1 MLAGRTNP
9 ADAVHDGIIPA
20 NHGRAEPDLMLAA
33 RSARYLR
40 ARIATRR
47 RVGPPNGSPGRL
59 LRGELRRRRAHIV
72 RLHGSFHRPSHQ
84 GHEPHELRVLSFTID
99 GAVARVRLSQPD
111 RGNPFDLRFCTELSK
126 IATVCD
132 VDRRV
137 RCVLIDADGRF
148 FSVGGDLGSLGRDR
162 DELQT
167 FIGNPPWAFIRQ
179 RCRSRGWMHP
189 WWLRNRPRW
198 R

>member
-1 MLAGRTNP
+1 
-9 ADAVHDGIIPA
+9 
-20 NHGRAEPDLMLAA
+20 
-33 RSARYLR
+33 
-40 ARIATRR
+40 
-47 RVGPPNGSPGRL
+47 
-59 LRGELRRRRAHIV
+59 
-72 RLHGSFHRPSHQ
+72 
-84 GHEPHELRVLSFTID
+84 
-99 GAVARVRLSQPD
+99 VRLSQPD

-167 FIGNPPWAFIRQ
+167 FVKDATVGLHSATVPFARMDAPVVVAQPPEVAMRASGHVPGWRGSCVCAVQDSLLVPARRLAPEVVRLSPQIEVETGLVLAASACGRRIFIAA
-179 RCRSRGWMHP
+179 SG
-189 WWLRNRPRW
+189 
-198 R
+198 